1 MASWLC
7 YVRLCHGYIMVVLCE
22 VMSWL
27 CYSYAVVVLREVMS
41 WLCYGYTVVVLWEV
55 MSWLCY
61 GYAMVVWQPLPCFL
75 RQPGERLCY
84 GCRANQETKCVCNSH
99 SSSRFL
105 LSLSSALPALDSV
118 NSTPSVNSET
128 TGAMNRRKSSAPTA
142 PKEDQ
147 MGFEDV
153 IGQ

>member
-1 MASWLC
+1 MAMLWLYRGCVVGVYVMLC
-7 YVRLCHGYIMVVLCE
+7 YSYTVVVLCE

-27 CYSYAVVVLREVMS
+27 CYGYAVVVLR
-41 WLCYGYTVVVLWEV
+41 
-55 MSWLCY
+55 
-61 GYAMVVWQPLPCFL
+61 PLPCL
-75 RQPGERLCY
+75 LHQPGERLCY
-84 GCRANQETKCVCNSH
+84 GCRANQESKRICNSH
-99 SSSRFL
+99 SSSSFL
-105 LSLSSALPALDSV
+105 VSLSSALPALDSV
-118 NSTPSVNSET
+118 NSMPSINSET